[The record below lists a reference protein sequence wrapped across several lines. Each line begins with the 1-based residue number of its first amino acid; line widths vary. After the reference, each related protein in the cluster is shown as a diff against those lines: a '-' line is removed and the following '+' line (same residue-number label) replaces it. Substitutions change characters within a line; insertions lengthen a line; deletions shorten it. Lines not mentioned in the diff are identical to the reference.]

1 MPLCGSVTHIYFF
14 YSWFRRLSIAPMNK
28 TMRQVICTPRLAYSR
43 ATIYLGMVG
52 CVFFPHLRTWSGV
65 SLRTAFLPGH
75 SLGVVTTQVQMHR
88 SPPQHVSSDSCTS
101 GHNHPFQFCA
111 IQMPAAMHCGHC
123 FNTSTAWLC
132 LSHQAEKWWK
142 LEKCPLFVKQCSS
155 AKKKS
160 PAWWAQCIQNTLI
173 CTYSAYEQEIC
184 HGRATELCVLVMHWS
199 TGGLM
204 TPGFVRFILVC
215 IHASKC

>member
-1 MPLCGSVTHIYFF
+1 MCL
-14 YSWFRRLSIAPMNK
+14 L
-28 TMRQVICTPRLAYSR
+28 
-43 ATIYLGMVG
+43 
-52 CVFFPHLRTWSGV
+52 
-65 SLRTAFLPGH
+65 
-75 SLGVVTTQVQMHR
+75 
-88 SPPQHVSSDSCTS
+88 SPPENVIWGEFEDCFSAWSLPWSSDNTS
-101 GHNHPFQFCA
+101 PNAQITSTARVQWFLHIWTHHPFQFCA

-132 LSHQAEKWWK
+132 LSHQAEKRWK